1 MADRKPRPSVD
12 EALALIWDRIV
23 PLGTE
28 TVATAD
34 AFGRVTATAL
44 RASRDVPA
52 FAMSA
57 MDGFALASADIA
69 ATSDAVPTRLRL
81 VGPVYA
87 GGVPPPLDPG
97 CAAPIATGAAVP
109 AGADAVLVREQA
121 EMAGGLLLVRSPI
134 DPRRNVRQPG
144 EDMAAGGEI
153 MKAGTIV
160 QPHGVGALAA
170 FGVEQVEVRRRPQI
184 GLISTGSELAGIG
197 EAVTAAG
204 LTDSNAPMI
213 AACAQALGLP
223 ARFIGR
229 AIDQA
234 GAIDLL
240 LDGSAGC
247 DLVLSTGGVSAGDM
261 DLVRSRLE
269 ARGARILL
277 HGVRMRP
284 GKPVLFALLA
294 DGRPYFGLPGN
305 PVAALAGFRFFVVH
319 ALRRML
325 GLGPEKGEP
334 VTCNAMARPDTGLL
348 LRGRRGAAP
357 GEVDCTLDQRS
368 HVLSSTL
375 LADCWVK
382 LAEGGA
388 TAEAFPLVA
397 RLD

>member
-1 MADRKPRPSVD
+1 MADRKLRPSVD

-23 PLGTE
+23 PLGIE
-28 TVATAD
+28 TVPTAD

-44 RASRDVPA
+44 YASRDVPA
-52 FAMSA
+52 FPMSA
-57 MDGFALASADIA
+57 MDGFALASGDVAVA
-69 ATSDAVPTRLRL
+69 SDASPIGLRL
-81 VGPVYA
+81 VEPIYA
-87 GGVPPPLDPG
+87 GGVPTPLEPG
-97 CAAPIATGAAVP
+97 CVAPIATGAAVP
-109 AGADAVLVREQA
+109 VGADAVLVREQA
-121 EMAGGLLLVRSPI
+121 EIADGVLLVRRPI
-134 DPRRNVRQPG
+134 DARRNVRQPG
-144 EDMAAGGEI
+144 EDMVAGAEI
-153 MKAGTIV
+153 MKAGTLLL
-160 QPHGVGALAA
+160 PHAVGALAA
-170 FGVEQVEVRRRPQI
+170 FGVEGLEVRRRPQI
-184 GLISTGSELAGIG
+184 GLISTGSELTGIG

-229 AIDQA
+229 AADQA

-261 DLVRSRLE
+261 DLVRDRLE

-284 GKPVLFALLA
+284 GKPMLFALLA

-305 PVAALAGFRFFVVH
+305 PVAALASFRFFVVH
-319 ALRRML
+319 ALRRMM
-325 GLGPEKGEP
+325 GLGPEQGAL
-334 VTCNAMARPDTGLL
+334 VTCNAVPRPDTSLL
-348 LRGRRGAAP
+348 LRGRHGATP

-388 TAEAFPLVA
+388 TAEAFPIVA
-397 RLD
+397 RL